1 MTTVWEIPDLFQMML
16 SFLTSDSAKDLRL
29 VCKNFNATCKTIDW
43 SNFILR
49 STYNIK
55 ETWGKAFPNTTSIE
69 ICICSDYEESDKNI
83 IYLLQE
89 HKIYNIR
96 ISSILNKV
104 LCDALFHGNIL
115 RVLDIS
121 GCCLP
126 NLTPAF
132 LKELKFIKVLNIA
145 WCHGIDD
152 LNYLEG
158 NDLEILDIQKCSSI
172 RNIPFYPKLRVL
184 NISRTGITILP
195 ITYEE
200 LDVLYVVDTLI
211 DDYFFI
217 NFKHIGELDM
227 RMCPNITDECK
238 LFFKKSV
245 RKLFIGSNNNISDK
259 FFENIRFEI
268 EELEIT
274 GCDRITGIYLHK
286 LGIKNLFASGCSR
299 IVNQS
304 LALKNIIELH
314 IQGPLITTDGLML
327 LGENIKILKM
337 INVSELNIGLANL
350 CKLESLT
357 LIMCKD
363 IHNLTLLINLK
374 KLDIF
379 N

>member
-1 MTTVWEIPDLFQMML
+1 MKRISVKLILL
-16 SFLTSDSAKDLRL
+16 
-29 VCKNFNATCKTIDW
+29 KTIKLHCLIHHFKG
-43 SNFILR
+43 NVLVLIINKIELIL
-49 STYNIK
+49 
-55 ETWGKAFPNTTSIE
+55 
-69 ICICSDYEESDKNI
+69 
-83 IYLLQE
+83 
-89 HKIYNIR
+89 
-96 ISSILNKV
+96 LNR
-104 LCDALFHGNIL
+104 L
-115 RVLDIS
+115 
-121 GCCLP
+121 
-126 NLTPAF
+126 
-132 LKELKFIKVLNIA
+132 
-145 WCHGIDD
+145 
-152 LNYLEG
+152 
-158 NDLEILDIQKCSSI
+158 
-172 RNIPFYPKLRVL
+172 
-184 NISRTGITILP
+184 
-195 ITYEE
+195 
-200 LDVLYVVDTLI
+200 
-211 DDYFFI
+211 
-217 NFKHIGELDM
+217 
-227 RMCPNITDECK
+227 
-238 LFFKKSV
+238 
-245 RKLFIGSNNNISDK
+245 
-259 FFENIRFEI
+259 